1 MVKVTDEVLAFDLE
15 QPRHATSMQVFPFL
29 QTTARISRRG
39 ICLYHFDPSECPRSS
54 PGRCHRLT
62 LSAWYTSSKYAPPST
77 PHPKFQKIREKETNM
92 RKPLRSH
99 TGTVPIFFPSC
110 HDTGIVQN
118 CSRRGKPIY
127 ISASMKG
134 KNKSN
139 TCIKY
144 IHESAFEVIQQM
156 KNCHVSSQTPP
167 PLFQFPQ

>member
-1 MVKVTDEVLAFDLE
+1 MVKITDEVLAFDLE

-29 QTTARISRRG
+29 QTTARISRIG

-62 LSAWYTSSKYAPPST
+62 LATWYTSSKYAPPST

-127 ISASMKG
+127 ISASIKERTSLIHA
-134 KNKSN
+134 SN
-139 TCIKY
+139 TY
-144 IHESAFEVIQQM
+144 TNQLLR
-156 KNCHVSSQTPP
+156 
-167 PLFQFPQ
+167 LFNK